1 MTYLEPGAD
10 APIEQRRPTESRST
24 RIAGVAGKIL
34 IGAGVFVLLF
44 VLFQIFGT
52 AYIQQQHQG
61 SLRDALDPGHTL
73 STVPISVP
81 SSPPVTVAT
90 RPAPSESIAVAV
102 IAIPKIKLNQVVVQ
116 GTNEGDLELGPG
128 HYAGTPL
135 PGENGNVGIAG
146 HRTTWGRPFYDLDH
160 LQAGDSIY
168 LATDRGTFVYR
179 VSTTEIV
186 EPSAVSVLNPTFG
199 PTLTLTTCNPKYS
212 AAQRLVVHASLAS
225 TLPNLIL
232 APATATTLKSGAH
245 APAPAPVHHGTSLL
259 LALLW
264 GILVAGLCVA
274 IWWLASRRL
283 TTHRWVPYVV
293 GAPFVL
299 VALFYFFAAMSSH
312 LPPGL

>member
-1 MTYLEPGAD
+1 MTYLEPGEG
-10 APIEQRRPTESRST
+10 APVQQHRPTESRAT
-24 RIAGVAGKIL
+24 RVAGVVGKVL

-52 AYIQQQHQG
+52 AYLQEQHQS
-61 SLRDALDPGHTL
+61 SLRDQLDPRHTL
-73 STVPISVP
+73 ATVPISVP

-90 RPAPSESIAVAV
+90 RPQPSESSSVAV

-116 GTNEGDLELGPG
+116 GTKEGDLELGPG
-128 HYAGTPL
+128 HYTDTPL

-160 LQAGDSIY
+160 LTAGDPIY

-179 VSTTEIV
+179 VTSTQIV
-186 EPSAVSVLNPTFG
+186 EPTAVSVLNPTLG

-212 AAQRLVVHASLAS
+212 AAQRLVVKASLAS

-232 APATATTLKSGAH
+232 EPTTTTTVASNAAKPTA
-245 APAPAPVHHGTSLL
+245 VHRSTNLL

-264 GILVAGLCVA
+264 GLLVAGLCVA
-274 IWWLASRRL
+274 IWWLAAKRL
-283 TTHRWVPYVV
+283 TKRRWVPYVV

-299 VALFYFFAAMSSH
+299 VALFYFVAAMSSH
-312 LPPGL
+312 LPAGL